1 MTENAVLNHF
11 GTKNEQICQS
21 KPWELSKNGQLFFW
35 KNLHFDD
42 VITDDVIMLFWGV
55 KRLKI
60 LFFNH
65 CGTKNGQICQSKSWE
80 LSKNHQLFF
89 WKKFHFDDVI
99 TDDVIML
106 FWGVKW
112 LKMLFF
118 NRFRAKNG
126 DIWKSN
132 PWELSK
138 SGQFFLSR
146 FSKKNISEILR
157 FRGLPPITPKNQLHR
172 RRSSDRSNE
181 RLFYAEKKS

>member
-1 MTENAVLNHF
+1 MFLRMFSTKKNWNFSGNSPVLTLFYLKSQIFRQFLLFFDHF
-11 GTKNEQICQS
+11 GTKY
-21 KPWELSKNGQLFFW
+21 
-35 KNLHFDD
+35 
-42 VITDDVIMLFWGV
+42 
-55 KRLKI
+55 
-60 LFFNH
+60 
-65 CGTKNGQICQSKSWE
+65 GQICQSKSGE
-80 LSKNHQLFF
+80 LSKNDHLFF
-89 WKKFHFDDVI
+89 RKNLHFDDVI

-126 DIWKSN
+126 HIWKSK

-146 FSKKNISEILR
+146 FSKKNISEISR

-181 RLFYAEKKS
+181 R